1 MITTFGTIIPI
12 EEPAIVPE
20 HFHND
25 IGFSDAFVAKH
36 KGTIR
41 HSGNE
46 NLWLIF
52 RPGTGWERDSGAG
65 IQGVAVDYARGLYVT
80 ALEAARQA
88 DAATGAKM
96 IQSTVK
102 LGNKVKLTPM
112 LDIARCHRDISI
124 GSEELDRN
132 PFIVGTENGIVDL
145 STGTFSPH
153 TEGQLVTRRLAT
165 TYDSTSTAPTFER
178 FLSEVQPEQEMRD
191 FLQRWAGYCLTGA
204 IREHIL
210 PFHYGTGSNGK
221 SIFLEHVLLRLMGTY
236 GAKLSDS
243 LIYSN
248 DRGTQP
254 FLEIAG
260 LCGKRLGIGEE
271 NQAGAGLNE
280 NYLKSATGGDRQ
292 KGRYHYADFI
302 TYDPTAK
309 LALVGNH
316 QPRVEGRDHGFWRR
330 FLLIDW
336 PVKISTEKQDGELP
350 EKLRAEMSGI
360 LNWCIAGAMEWNLRG
375 LNPPESCRMA
385 TERFKATSDSLA
397 GFCEMFEEA
406 EGEDIAKARVFDLY
420 QEWTETEGIQR
431 NRRFSKRSLG
441 FRLIERG
448 WNEGRVGNKNTPSF
462 IGMKEAE

>member
-1 MITTFGTIIPI
+1 MSFATEIPL

-20 HFHND
+20 HFNND

-52 RPGTGWERDSGAG
+52 RPGEGWERDSGAG
-65 IQGVAVDYARGLYVT
+65 IQGVAVDYARDLYVT
-80 ALEAARQA
+80 ALEAAKQA

-102 LGNKVKLTPM
+102 LGNKVRLTPM

-145 STGTFSPH
+145 TTGTFSPH

-204 IREHIL
+204 IREHVL
-210 PFHYGTGSNGK
+210 PFHFGTGSNGK
-221 SIFLEHVLLRLMGTY
+221 SIFLEHVLLRLLGTY

-248 DRGTQP
+248 DRGNQP

-280 NYLKSATGGDRQ
+280 NFLKSASGGDKQ

-302 TYDPTAK
+302 TYEPTAK

-330 FLLIDW
+330 FLLVDW
-336 PVKISTEKQDGELP
+336 PVKIPTERQDGELP
-350 EKLRAEMSGI
+350 EKLRAEMPGI
-360 LNWCIAGAMEWNLRG
+360 LNWCIAGAQEWLRQG
-375 LNPPESCRMA
+375 LKPPESCRIA
-385 TERFKATSDSLA
+385 TEKFKASSDSLS
-397 GFCEMFEEA
+397 GFSEMFEESADGWITKA
-406 EGEDIAKARVFDLY
+406 EVFDKY
-420 QEWTETEGIQR
+420 REWADGEGIQR
-431 NRRFSKRSLG
+431 NRQFTKRSLC
-441 FRLIERG
+441 FRLAERG
-448 WNEGRVGNKNTPSF
+448 WNEGRVGNGKSHAWM
-462 IGMKEAE
+462 GVKEAE